1 MSVRAATREGAESI
15 QDGPLPPEDNIQP
28 LKSPIPSQPETADK
42 NELHQLQLVR
52 MMGFEGK
59 ITGGLISHPDGVHLL
74 YALGSTIIIL
84 NMNENSQSFLRGHNN
99 NVSCIAVNKTGD
111 KIASGYYDRNFFNS
125 NSLLLV

>member
-1 MSVRAATREGAESI
+1 MSVRIATREGAGSVQEE
-15 QDGPLPPEDNIQP
+15 PPAPEDNIQP

-42 NELHQLQLVR
+42 KELHQLQLVR

-111 KIASGYYDRNFFNS
+111 KIASG
-125 NSLLLV
+125 